1 MLRPGSPWRTGITR
15 VLALGPSR
23 LALGLAIVLVL
34 VSLALPFWSLSAAM
48 GTDQN
53 ISSFSWATFTSDR
66 YVRGVWD
73 GTVILPYSSTLSPYR
88 AVANVLGT
96 AYLLDLVFLVVLAV
110 VLALFSMEYGR
121 SMPTLSLLIL
131 SLIVVGV
138 ALFALFYPIV
148 AIPGAATEDVGA
160 FTIGGFWGSASTSTP
175 PTGWSWGPG
184 LGWWILL
191 LAAILGTTGAVFPYA
206 KSVRAMIP
214 APPPGWRPSS

>member
-23 LALGLAIVLVL
+23 IALGLAIVLVL
-34 VSLALPFWSLSAAM
+34 VSLALP
-48 GTDQN
+48 
-53 ISSFSWATFTSDR
+53 
-66 YVRGVWD
+66 
-73 GTVILPYSSTLSPYR
+73 
-88 AVANVLGT
+88 
-96 AYLLDLVFLVVLAV
+96 
-110 VLALFSMEYGR
+110 
-121 SMPTLSLLIL
+121 
-131 SLIVVGV
+131 
-138 ALFALFYPIV
+138 YPIV

-191 LAAILGTTGAVFPYA
+191 LAVILGTAGAVFPYV

-214 APPPGWRPSS
+214 SPPPGWRPSS